1 MSTVDQ
7 VIQAIEALPRADQR
21 RVLERLSAALESEV
35 DDSAAVAE
43 AWRAEIER
51 RSDEIDAGTAR
62 LVAGEEV
69 RAKARALLGMPLDD

>member
-1 MSTVDQ
+1 MSTVDE

-21 RVLERLSAALESEV
+21 RVLEKLSASLEPVGE
-35 DDSAAVAE
+35 DAAAVAD